1 MPHINRIRVNNVKYN
16 FGTQFYDDF
25 MMRFSGKNTIYDLA
39 NGGGKSVLMLL
50 LMQNLLPNCTLDEK
64 QPLEKLFRTNE
75 GSTTI
80 HSMIEWILS
89 DAHINNEFKY
99 MLTGFCA
106 RKARDTGEEK
116 QKNTAEIEYFNYCIF
131 YRKYNDNDIK
141 NLPLSSNG
149 ERITYSGLKNYLKE
163 LDRRDYNLEVHI
175 FERKGDYQR
184 FISRYGLYG
193 SHWEIIRGIN
203 KTEGHV
209 RTYFET
215 NYRTTRKV
223 VEDLL
228 IEEIIQKSFQNRY
241 NSGDEQDGMARTL
254 LDIKDK
260 LLELSKKKEELQNYD
275 HQMEILNS
283 FSERVKGIRQI
294 YIGME
299 DLELELSKAYNTII
313 REEEERKNERVSE
326 ADKRLAAI
334 NKKNEL
340 SRMVETAKVMKKSKE
355 LEEYKSELKKYDE
368 MIDSQRKE
376 LDRLNDELIQRECGN
391 DYLDYISYKAE
402 YDKIKE
408 MLDFAMKDKDSLMSE
423 LSILTAA
430 WKQQSEAR
438 VSVIEKTVS
447 NEEEILNQEKNAYKE
462 YADKAEE
469 QSNEL
474 AVLEFKLDE
483 YRVKR
488 EKLSELISDVKNNA
502 GILIPASAGEEL
514 KKITLRQ
521 NENEKKKTELEEQL
535 LEITKKQ
542 QEYFYERQRIVQ
554 NGKQIESQIEWYKSG
569 IEKYEILKEKADSIC
584 RVYNENDVNKLQ
596 NTIRSSIH
604 EKTIKINDLK
614 NNLEDMKISLKAK
627 KSGKPFEEPKA
638 VKVLLDYIERYHGEK
653 AVSGLEY
660 LKNKDKDVQDR
671 LISKFPLLSYGVV
684 VLKDFDEIVSDDR
697 ISQLGSSSYPIV
709 VIKEDILEKED
720 FQTDTDNIFYIS
732 GTQRF
737 METPE
742 SREKNIKQLEK
753 DISDETHNIERQSET
768 LLVMEEDY
776 QLICRYNIESEKWS
790 QTYSDLEE
798 LKLELKKNESS
809 LSRLKEDAHEWEM
822 SVSKISE
829 SLETVKKE
837 IADDSKQQEILKD
850 IQTHYNE
857 LQSVDGNIEKLLS
870 ESDIL
875 KHDINTL
882 KVRMEALDRQMKA
895 RAQKIDTLE
904 EERTALDKI
913 WIERYMPYYKE
924 GSAPYT
930 ILTGEE
936 LKARL
941 DGVLEAMEKE
951 DSGLS
956 DRQKLLQNYLESMD
970 KAVQRIK
977 YQGYGLEELRELYD
991 NNSLVK
997 TSSKTLNSIK
1007 ADRNEVNSRLEQMI
1021 IREKELLSKCD
1032 KQEGNISNAI
1042 QVISEK
1048 YGYYEEEGINAEDM
1062 DIFISENVQLLAEYE
1077 SQIKS
1082 SDEKLNILDKD
1093 INRYVMVRHDIE
1105 NRMKIEGISAR
1116 DVTEYFDRGIDI
1128 EDKCSEIL
1136 KKHERFRNDVIS
1148 RREDF
1153 IHEKQ
1158 MLIDTMKNIGGE
1170 ALAEEIRINV
1180 GMPADYAE
1188 TDSLMDMFAETVECL
1203 KLERD
1208 MVGRGI
1214 EDMEKIKENFE
1225 SQCIQNCLNIKTELE
1240 RFPKLSRIIM
1250 DGETIPIISLKIP
1263 YKSEDEYI
1271 GKMEQY
1277 IDEIAHNA
1285 DELKTMDERMKY
1297 IKNQLSWKKLFSVIV
1312 TDMNGIKLNLYKRE
1326 RIKEQS
1332 RYLPYEEAV
1341 GSTGQSQGIYIQ
1353 FLISIINYISSINS
1367 QNSDASSLRKVVFL
1381 DNPFGAAKDVYIW
1394 EPIFKLLKTNNV
1406 QLIVPA
1412 RGATPA
1418 ITGRFDVNYV
1428 LGQKMTGKR
1437 QQTVVTDY
1445 FSNVENEEI
1454 EYTKMSYE
1462 QTSLFS

>member
-50 LMQNLLPNCTLDEK
+50 LMQNLIPNCTLDEK
-64 QPLEKLFRTNE
+64 QPLEKLFRTSE

-80 HSMIEWILS
+80 HSLIEWILS
-89 DAHINNEFKY
+89 DVHINNEFKY

-106 RKARDTGEEK
+106 RKAKDTGEEK

-141 NLPLSSNG
+141 NLPLSGDG
-149 ERITYSGLKNYLKE
+149 ERITYTGLKNYLKE

-184 FISRYGLYG
+184 FISRYGLYE

-209 RTYFET
+209 RTYFES

-241 NSGDEQDGMARTL
+241 NSGDEQDSMARTL

-260 LLELSKKKEELQNYD
+260 LLELSKKKEELHNYD
-275 HQMEILNS
+275 RQIEIINS
-283 FSERVKGIRQI
+283 FSERIKGIRQI

-299 DLELELSKAYNTII
+299 DLELELSKAYNTLV
-313 REEEERKNERVSE
+313 REEEDRKRERVSE
-326 ADKRLAAI
+326 ADRRLHAI
-334 NKKNEL
+334 NEKNEL
-340 SRMVETAKVMKKSKE
+340 SRKVETAKVMNKSKE
-355 LEEYKSELKKYDE
+355 LEGCKEELKKYSE
-368 MIDSQRKE
+368 KIEERKE
-376 LDRLNDELIQRECGN
+376 ELKRLNKELTEKECGN
-391 DYLDYISYKAE
+391 DYLDYLSYKAE

-408 MLDFAMKDKDSLMSE
+408 MLDFAAKDKDSLIVE
-423 LSILTAA
+423 LNILTAA
-430 WKQQSEAR
+430 WKQQSESR
-438 VSVIEKTVS
+438 MSEIEKTLD
-447 NEEEILNQEKNAYKE
+447 NEKEILQQEEKAYKE
-462 YADKAEE
+462 YTGREE
-469 QSNEL
+469 ELSNEL

-483 YRVKR
+483 GRR
-488 EKLSELISDVKNNA
+488 EKERLSEILSDVKNNA
-502 GILIPASAGEEL
+502 GILIPASASEDL
-514 KKITLRQ
+514 KKIALRHD
-521 NENEKKKTELEEQL
+521 ENEKRKSELEEQL
-535 LEITKKQ
+535 LDIKKKH
-542 QEYFYERQRIVQ
+542 QEYFYERQQLEQSRQ
-554 NGKQIESQIEWYKSG
+554 QIESQIKWHKEV
-569 IEKYEILKEKADSIC
+569 IENYEKLKEKADAIC
-584 RVYNENDVNKLQ
+584 RVYNQNDVKALQ

-604 EKTIKINDLK
+604 EKTININELK
-614 NNLEDMKISLKAK
+614 KELERMESHFKAK
-627 KSGKPFEEPKA
+627 KEGKMFEEPND

-653 AVSGLEY
+653 AVSGQEY
-660 LKNKDKDVQDR
+660 LKNKDKDEKDR
-671 LISKFPLLSYGVV
+671 ILSRFPLISYGVV

-697 ISQLGSSSYPIV
+697 ILHLGSSSYPIAI
-709 VIKEDILEKED
+709 IKKDILEKED
-720 FQTDTDNIFYIS
+720 FQLDTDNVFYLYDTEGIALAP
-732 GTQRF
+732 
-737 METPE
+737 ET
-742 SREKNIKQLEK
+742 EKKS
-753 DISDETHNIERQSET
+753 ISDAVHNIERQNET

-776 QLICRYNIESEKWS
+776 QLICRYMIESEKWNQS
-790 QTYSDLEE
+790 YKDLEE
-798 LKLELKKNESS
+798 LKLDLKKNESAVNQ
-809 LSRLKEDAHEWEM
+809 LEEDAKEYE
-822 SVSKISE
+822 SSISKISE
-829 SLETVKKE
+829 NLESVKKE
-837 IADDSKQQEILKD
+837 LEEDTNQEVLLKD
-850 IQTHYNE
+850 VIKYYNE
-857 LQSVDGNIEKLLS
+857 LQSVEENIKKHLT
-870 ESDIL
+870 ESDNFSR
-875 KHDINTL
+875 DINTL
-882 KVRMEALDRQMKA
+882 RGRKEALDRQMQS
-895 RAQKIDTLE
+895 RIQKIGLLE
-904 EERTALDKI
+904 DEKAGLDRI
-913 WIERYMPYYKE
+913 WNEKYSLYYKE
-924 GSAPYT
+924 GAAPYT
-930 ILTGEE
+930 ILTGDE

-941 DGVLEAMEKE
+941 DGVIEAMEKE
-951 DSGLS
+951 NSGLA
-956 DRQKLLQNYLESMD
+956 DRQKLLQNYAKSMD
-970 KAVQRIK
+970 KAIQRIK
-977 YQGYGLEELRELYD
+977 YQGYEPDKLRELYD
-991 NNSLVK
+991 NNELAE
-997 TSSKTLNSIK
+997 TSSNALNDIK
-1007 ADRNEVNSRLEQMI
+1007 SVRDEISSQLEKMVAE
-1021 IREKELLSKCD
+1021 EKELLSKCD
-1032 KQEGNISNAI
+1032 KKEGNISNAI

-1048 YGYYEEEGINAEDM
+1048 YGYYEEESINAEDM
-1062 DIFISENVQLLAEYE
+1062 DIFITENVQLLEEYE
-1077 SQIKS
+1077 NQIRQ

-1093 INRYVMVRHDIE
+1093 INRYIMVRHDIE
-1105 NRMKIEGISAR
+1105 NRMEIEGISAR
-1116 DVTEYFDRGIDI
+1116 EVIELKCKEYFDRGIDI
-1128 EDKCSEIL
+1128 EQKCSEIL
-1136 KKHERFRNDVIS
+1136 KKYERFRNDVIS

-1158 MLIDTMKNIGGE
+1158 MLTDTMKNIGGE
-1170 ALAEEIRINV
+1170 ALAEEIRVNV
-1180 GMPADYAE
+1180 DMPSGYKE
-1188 TDSLMDMFAETVECL
+1188 TDNLMDMFEDTVKCL
-1203 KLERD
+1203 ELERD

-1225 SQCIQNCLNIKTELE
+1225 SQCLQNCLNIKTELE
-1240 RFPKLSRIIM
+1240 RLPKLSRIIM

-1285 DELKTMDERMKY
+1285 DELKTADERMKY

-1367 QNSDASSLRKVVFL
+1367 QNADASSLRKVVFL

-1445 FSNVENEEI
+1445 FSNVENDEI

-1462 QTSLFS
+1462 QTSLF